1 MKKRRNVLWLAVFA
15 MLFVV
20 GAFGKNTEAF
30 AASQIAMTE
39 SWNWSSL
46 SSSEDRKEYILSVPA
61 SGDVTIK
68 LMGYFYGA
76 KMSLY
81 NSDYSK
87 SYYSYVYASGSSS
100 SPITVTRELT
110 LRKGTYR
117 LVVDSGTYD
126 SCGKFGVS
134 VGYEDFKANETE
146 PNDYDHAT
154 YLNFD
159 KTVTGALDADDEDD
173 WYRFKVSA
181 SGTYVIT
188 LKGYFSGPMMNLHNS
203 DLSET
208 FYSYE
213 YAEGKPGS
221 PRTVKKEV
229 VLEKGTYYIKVFP
242 GNSNGGKYMLK
253 VSDPKKISSIKLSA
267 SKKTI
272 TDGSSFR
279 LKAAVKPSDAY
290 NKKVTWT
297 SSNEKVAGVDS
308 NGRVTAYSTGS
319 VRITATA
326 ADGSGVKASCVVYVK
341 PKAVSGLR
349 VTKTSYNAVRLSWY
363 SNSKV
368 NGYRVCVYDKKAK
381 KYKVKKT
388 VKGTTATITGLKAS
402 TSYQFGVIPYVKKNN
417 LTGKTASI
425 KTVTAPKSTKITG
438 KKKTG
443 SRTSWYT
450 SYVTMKLSWKKSS
463 GASGYD
469 LLYSSSKNGYYYTWK
484 SGIRSTS
491 CKVERTKGISTYF
504 KVRPYKTYNGTKYY
518 GAASKAVKVTF
529 R

>member
-1 MKKRRNVLWLAVFA
+1 MEKKRNVLWLAVFV
-15 MLFVV
+15 MLFAA
-20 GAFGKNTEAF
+20 GAFGKNTKAF

-173 WYRFKVSA
+173 WYQFKVST

-425 KTVTAPKSTKITG
+425 KTVTAPKSTTITG